1 MYISQS
7 KQTNR
12 KLRPTLALIIIPLLL
27 ALSPGADAGHPV
39 IRSVDI
45 EGVMIEGYDVVAYYT
60 MADAVKGSKDIS
72 ADWLGGKWLFANHEH
87 RDLFLADPAKYIPQY
102 GGYCSSG
109 ISPAKHS
116 EIDPTAWQMVDNKL
130 YLFYDT
136 GAAQRWISD
145 FFGKEV
151 AAEMK
156 WGKAKAG
163 LLLQ

>member
-1 MYISQS
+1 MNIFQS
-7 KQTNR
+7 ILPTR
-12 KLRPTLALIIIPLLL
+12 KFRSVLTLIIIPLLL
-27 ALSPGADAGHPV
+27 ASSPGANAGHPV
-39 IRSVDI
+39 TKSIDF
-45 EGVMIEGYDVVAYYT
+45 EGVVIGGYDVVAYFT
-60 MADAVKGSKDIS
+60 MAHAVQGSKDIS
-72 ADWLGGKWLFANHEH
+72 ADWLGGKWLFANHDH
-87 RDLFLADPAKYIPQY
+87 RDLFLADPAQYIPQY

-130 YLFYDT
+130 YLFYNT
-136 GAAQRWISD
+136 GTAERWISD

-163 LLLQ
+163 LQLQ

>member
-7 KQTNR
+7 MQTNR

-45 EGVMIEGYDVVAYYT
+45 KGVMLEGYDVVAYYT

-109 ISPAKHS
+109 TGPVGHS
-116 EIDPTAWQMVDNKL
+116 DINPEAWQMVDNKL
-130 YLFYDT
+130 YLFYDI
-136 GAAQRWISD
+136 GSAAEWVSD

-151 AAEMK
+151 AAEKK
-156 WGKAKAG
+156 WEKSKAG
-163 LLLQ
+163 LPLQ